1 MIQHKIIADRYS
13 CIFEWRKSYISLSS
27 CAVEMRRTLFRWNP
41 NTQNKADT
49 SSFTVEDVA
58 TQLIR
63 CCYFV
68 QTIVT
73 MSEFFSTEVRA
84 GVGVV
89 WGQSGPWT
97 PALLCKL
104 LPSNHHPA
112 DSRPLTNI
120 CMRFED
126 KQKMFFLLVDL
137 RPPLQ
142 SRGVVMNSRSSGL
155 VYGEL
160 GTPSREVWE
169 RRNHQFWTHS
179 SQNRLPLESS

>member
-1 MIQHKIIADRYS
+1 
-13 CIFEWRKSYISLSS
+13 
-27 CAVEMRRTLFRWNP
+27 MRRTLFRWNP

-58 TQLIR
+58 TQLISNVFVLFRLLSPCLKFSPHKSVQGWGSFGGNLGRGPPHCCASSFPAITTRPTPVHSQTYAWDLKISRR
-63 CCYFV
+63 C
-68 QTIVT
+68 
-73 MSEFFSTEVRA
+73 
-84 GVGVV
+84 
-89 WGQSGPWT
+89 
-97 PALLCKL
+97 
-104 LPSNHHPA
+104 
-112 DSRPLTNI
+112 
-120 CMRFED
+120 
-126 KQKMFFLLVDL
+126 FFLLVDL